1 MASSIDLSGQI
12 AIVTGGSRGIGAAIA
27 VGLARSGAD
36 VTIADLPQRR
46 EDSSKT
52 LALIEESGGVGRAL
66 DVDVTDPDQIR
77 NAVTQTV
84 ADKGR
89 LDIMVNN
96 AGSPFAALPWT
107 SRPSSGT
114 ASTMSISGACSSA
127 ARPLPGR

>member
-52 LALIEESGGVGRAL
+52 LALIEEAGGVGQA
-66 DVDVTDPDQIR
+66 P
-77 NAVTQTV
+77 
-84 ADKGR
+84 
-89 LDIMVNN
+89 
-96 AGSPFAALPWT
+96 
-107 SRPSSGT
+107 
-114 ASTMSISGACSSA
+114 
-127 ARPLPGR
+127 

>member
-52 LALIEESGGVGRAL
+52 LALIEEAGGVGQAL

-77 NAVTQTV
+77 NASHPN
-84 ADKGR
+84 R
-89 LDIMVNN
+89 
-96 AGSPFAALPWT
+96 
-107 SRPSSGT
+107 
-114 ASTMSISGACSSA
+114 C
-127 ARPLPGR
+127 